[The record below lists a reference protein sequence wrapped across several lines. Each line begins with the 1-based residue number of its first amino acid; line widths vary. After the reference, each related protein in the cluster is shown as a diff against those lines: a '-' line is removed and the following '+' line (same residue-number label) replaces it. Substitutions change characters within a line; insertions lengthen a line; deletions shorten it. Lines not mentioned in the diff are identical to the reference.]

1 MILDA
6 IYRSLNMKQ
15 CDMKQ
20 YETHFKKIFS
30 KNGKNLKNIILAGD
44 FNIRFLDFEKLK
56 TFKAF

>member
-1 MILDA
+1 
-6 IYRSLNMKQ
+6 
-15 CDMKQ
+15 MKQ